1 MPVRVEALLAR
12 SMHDA
17 RFREL
22 HKTLPRNPD
31 VRLRRTRKA
40 RTRLDPLQSSSSLPE
55 LNLDEPAGVPA
66 ALLAATPASNA
77 PALSPLKPTPR
88 ARPRPKKAA
97 ERASAA
103 ALPDPHKVTDM
114 RKGDQKVVAVIAV
127 REDGELPI

>member
-1 MPVRVEALLAR
+1 MCHQRHPSVVAAAMPVRVEALLAR

-40 RTRLDPLQSSSSLPE
+40 H
-55 LNLDEPAGVPA
+55 N
-66 ALLAATPASNA
+66 
-77 PALSPLKPTPR
+77 
-88 ARPRPKKAA
+88 
-97 ERASAA
+97 
-103 ALPDPHKVTDM
+103 
-114 RKGDQKVVAVIAV
+114 QKVVTVIAV

>member
-31 VRLRRTRKA
+31 VLSGATRELLRQLIERSMRESFLVDAVERRWRSLRTGRAFHRWADPIRKA
-40 RTRLDPLQSSSSLPE
+40 RHQARMRWSS
-55 LNLDEPAGVPA
+55 AI
-66 ALLAATPASNA
+66 
-77 PALSPLKPTPR
+77 
-88 ARPRPKKAA
+88 
-97 ERASAA
+97 
-103 ALPDPHKVTDM
+103 HKVTDM